1 MKKKQI
7 PLSKS
12 NKLLIVYDD
21 LFSYHEQC
29 DWYCFIQNSIYK
41 INGAD
46 QFSHLRKSLQLYSCF
61 SEEDVNN
68 MGILKSKGFQQ
79 IFEEHQLYNKKVLQ
93 TRVNLSPNNERNE
106 VHTDGNGL
114 TLIYYCNLNWQ
125 VNWGGHTLF
134 MDDKLSDAEYTCLY
148 KPGRVVVFDGS
159 IPHMILTPTS
169 VAEEHRFSFVMQ
181 FEE

>member
-1 MKKKQI
+1 MNKKQI

-12 NKLLIVYDD
+12 NKLLMVYDD
-21 LFSYHEQC
+21 LFSFHERTE
-29 DWYCFIQNSIYK
+29 WYYFIQNSIYK
-41 INGAD
+41 INGFD
-46 QFSHLRKSLQLYSCF
+46 RTSYSSKSLQLYSSF
-61 SEEDVNN
+61 SEEDVRN
-68 MGILKSKGFQQ
+68 MGVLKSNGFQQ
-79 IFEEHQLYNKKVLQ
+79 IFEEHGLQNKEFQKV
-93 TRVNLSPNNERNE
+93 RVNLSPASEHNE
-106 VHTDGNGL
+106 VHSDGNGL

-148 KPGRVVVFDGS
+148 KPGRVALFDGS

-169 VAEEHRFSFVMQ
+169 AAEEHRFSFVIQ